1 MRYFPANDKL
11 PAPVIKLLQ
20 QIAGAANGTSNTPP
34 GTQVSTA
41 YGVVTLEA
49 KWLMPANTIPTDVAK
64 DPRSCLIAVTIEL
77 REHALAHAARI
88 LRESGATPAQM
99 KVGIQLA
106 LGKTKPMIADAL
118 GIEHSSVAS
127 LAKKLYQT
135 LDIHNSTELATKIW
149 LSQGSGEAHRSA
161 QDDFSAAQII
171 VAEISLFSAV
181 SFQPQ
186 RRLGRADHCMFRTQF
201 AETARPQQ

>member
-34 GTQVSTA
+34 RTQVSTA

-49 KWLMPANTIPTDVAK
+49 KWLMPANTIPADVAK
-64 DPRSCLIAVTIEL
+64 DFKSCLIAGTIEL
-77 REHALAHAARI
+77 REHALAYAARI

-161 QDDFSAAQII
+161 LPGPP
-171 VAEISLFSAV
+171 ISLV
-181 SFQPQ
+181 N
-186 RRLGRADHCMFRTQF
+186 
-201 AETARPQQ
+201 TARRAKSASIYRSSYKSLTHP